1 MIQFIAGTI
10 LGGVI
15 GIVAMCLCTAAGEA
29 DKQMSL
35 K

>member
-1 MIQFIAGTI
+1 MIQFIAGTMF
-10 LGGVI
+10 GGLI

-29 DKQMSL
+29 DKQMGL

>member
-1 MIQFIAGTI
+1 MIQFLSGT
-10 LGGVI
+10 LFGGLI

-29 DKQMSL
+29 DKRTGL

>member
-1 MIQFIAGTI
+1 MILFITGTI

-15 GIVAMCLCTAAGEA
+15 GIVAMCLCTAAGES
-29 DKQMSL
+29 DKQMGL